1 MGAISGA
8 NPLAIIAEFQNNADL
23 VNYYDKGEVDGA
35 LLNKANANHGHE
47 INDVTGLQTALNQ
60 KQATLVSGTNIKTL
74 NGQHLTG
81 SGNVA
86 LKTFNGQQ
94 VTGFGD
100 ITVDSGTKLMFE
112 KSLFGGL

>member
-8 NPLAIIAEFQNNADL
+8 NPLALIAEFQNNAEL

-74 NGQHLTG
+74 NGQ
-81 SGNVA
+81 
-86 LKTFNGQQ
+86 Q

>member
-8 NPLAIIAEFQNNADL
+8 NPLALIAEFQNNAEL

-60 KQATLVSGTNIKTL
+60 KQAKLVSGTNIKTL
-74 NGQHLTG
+74 
-81 SGNVA
+81 
-86 LKTFNGQQ
+86 NGQQ